1 MSQKDLIIEGARQ
14 NNLKNITLSLP
25 HNKVIAITGVSGSG
39 KSSLAFDTIFAEGQW
54 RFIESLSTYA
64 RLFLEKL
71 DRPDV
76 DAIRNIRPAIA
87 LEQKNP
93 VRGSRSTVG
102 TLTELYELFRLLY
115 SKIST
120 PHCPNCG
127 KEIRQWDPA
136 QVVAE
141 LLEKYSGQKAVII
154 FTANESAEEL
164 KRRGFHRVWVD
175 GEIQEIEDVRS
186 NEEKVRGKESG
197 VRRKEQP
204 LAPHASRLT
213 SHPSLEIVLDRLVIR
228 DPQRL
233 GDSVEMAW
241 KEGRGGIKVIIVRG
255 QESGVRSKEEQ
266 PPHVSPLTPHS
277 VLSFSSGNECEE
289 CGIELPLPTALLFSF
304 NHPVGACPVC
314 KGFGNTLL
322 YDEDLIIPD
331 KSLAL
336 AKGAVDPWNKP
347 AYRWW
352 RRQLLDKGRKAGL
365 DIHKPYEEFTPDEK
379 KLLFKGG
386 EGFYGID
393 DFFEDM
399 EGRRY
404 KLHVRVFLSRY
415 RRGFTCPECGGKR
428 LTREALAYKMGGLD
442 IAELCRMSV
451 SENAK
456 FFSGIELSPFKR
468 DIAKE
473 LLRQISMKLQFL
485 EKVGLN
491 YLTLDRYGKTLS
503 GGEYQRINLS
513 NQLAS
518 LLTGTLYVL
527 DEPTVGLHARDT
539 ERIARIMK
547 QLADLGN
554 TVIVVEHDRWVIEA
568 AEWIVELGPGGG
580 HRGGEIVF
588 SGPAEAFLKADTLT
602 ARYMRGAEK
611 VGVTRQTPRD
621 SGMTLSLSGA
631 RGNNLK
637 GVDLNVPLQ
646 TLTVVSGVSGS
657 GKSSLVV
664 GTLYRALSKRFKTEN
679 EPPLPFDRLEGD
691 TYLKGVKLIDQ
702 SPIGRSPRSNPVTY
716 LKIFDQIRKLFSEQR
731 EARAYGYGPGFFSFN
746 VPGGRCETC
755 KGEGYEL
762 MEMYF
767 FEDLYVRCERCDGQ
781 RYGLEALRIRYRDKN
796 ISDVLNM
803 TVEEAYDFFFDR
815 PKIRAQLGLMVDTGL
830 GYLRLGQPATT
841 LSGGEAQRLKIC
853 AEMGSAKMRGLLYI
867 LDEPTVG
874 LHFADVQALL
884 DVLDRLVDNGN
895 TVLVIE
901 HNLDVIRA
909 ADTIIDLGPEGG
921 DKGGRIIFEGT
932 PAQIVKS
939 KKSYTGKYLRS
950 YR

>member
-14 NNLKNITLSLP
+14 NNLRNITLSLP

-127 KEIRQWDPA
+127 KEIRRWDPA
-136 QVVAE
+136 QVIAE
-141 LLEKYSGQKAVII
+141 LLENYSGQKAVII
-154 FTANESAEEL
+154 FSSKESAGEL
-164 KRRGFHRVWVD
+164 KRQGFHRVWVD
-175 GEIQEIEDVRS
+175 GEIIELEDVRN
-186 NEEKVRGKESG
+186 NEE
-197 VRRKEQP
+197 
-204 LAPHASRLT
+204 LD
-213 SHPSLEIVLDRLVIR
+213 IVLDRLVIR

-241 KEGRGGIKVIIVRG
+241 KEGQGRIKVIIVRG

-266 PPHVSPLTPHS
+266 PPHTSHLTSHL
-277 VLSFSSGNECEE
+277 VLSFSAENACEE

-365 DIHKPYEEFTPDEK
+365 DINKPYEEFTPDEK

-386 EGFYGID
+386 DGFYGID

-415 RRGFTCPECGGKR
+415 RRGFTCPECDGKR
-428 LTREALAYKMGGLD
+428 LTREALSYKIGGLD

-554 TVIVVEHDRWVIEA
+554 TVIVVEHDRGVIEA

-611 VGVTRQTPRD
+611 VGVTRQTPRV
-621 SGMTLSLSGA
+621 SGMTLSLAGA

-731 EARAYGYGPGFFSFN
+731 EARAYGYSPGFFSFN

-767 FEDLYVRCERCDGQ
+767 FEDLYVRCERCDGK
-781 RYGLEALRIRYRDKN
+781 RYRPEALRIRYRDKN

-853 AEMGSAKMRGLLYI
+853 AEMGSARVRGLLYI

-884 DVLDRLVDNGN
+884 DVLDRLVDSGN

-909 ADTIIDLGPEGG
+909 ADRIVDLGPEGG
-921 DKGGRIIFEGT
+921 EEGGRIIFEGT